1 MASIRTFIQQENIA
15 MLWDIISDEEVFRF
29 LPQATQSLIHQVFV
43 NNLQGFY
50 ETECKIP
57 NNTIIDLNKK
67 YIILI
72 LNYIKKNYPI
82 TPNKITIHEELP
94 NPKITL
100 EEIKQEK
107 QQLFEQEL
115 GRKQQ
120 EFNDFIQVKIPPVP
134 DFSDKQIDT
143 PIKEMDKILKEMQMK
158 RNYEIEQINLHHNQV
173 NNQAKVNTTAN
184 EKKTVS
190 FNKDMDQFIEP
201 DPLEENT
208 SLFSKLKK
216 INPPKSNEDRIED
229 LEREIHFI
237 KNSLSQIMELLQKS

>member
-1 MASIRTFIQQENIA
+1 

-29 LPQATQSLIHQVFV
+29 LPKATQSFIHQVFV

-72 LNYIKKNYPI
+72 LNYIKKNYPVI
-82 TPNKITIHEELP
+82 PNKITIHDELP
-94 NPKITL
+94 NQKITL

-120 EFNDFIQVKIPPVP
+120 EFNDFIQVKVPPVP

-158 RNYEIEQINLHHNQV
+158 RNYEIEQINLHHDKVNNN
-173 NNQAKVNTTAN
+173 NNQAKVNTNVSAN

-190 FNKDMDQFIEP
+190 FNKDMDQIIEP
-201 DPLEENT
+201 EEDIMSVEENV
-208 SLFSKLKK
+208 SLFAKLKK
-216 INPPKSNEDRIED
+216 INPPKTNEDRIED
-229 LEREIHFI
+229 LEREIRFI
-237 KNSLSQIMELLQKS
+237 KNSISQIIELLQKS